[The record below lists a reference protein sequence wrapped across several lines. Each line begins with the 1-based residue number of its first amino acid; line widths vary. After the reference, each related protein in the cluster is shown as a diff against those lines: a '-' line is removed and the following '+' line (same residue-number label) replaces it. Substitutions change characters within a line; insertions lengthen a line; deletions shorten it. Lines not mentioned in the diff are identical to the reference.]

1 MHALVHRHISKS
13 NLVDKKPDTYLDNFY
28 VMNSFLFMLKT
39 ITMDILIILVLALL
53 RLLKLCIA
61 K

>member
-1 MHALVHRHISKS
+1 MHALVHRHRSKS

-39 ITMDILIILVLALL
+39 GHPDYTSIGLAQ
-53 RLLKLCIA
+53 A
-61 K
+61 V